1 MKCKSG
7 PPTLDGSKSSDTLER
22 TSPTFKTER
31 FLISI
36 KEKTKK
42 DKKLLFGT
50 DITELIKDGES
61 SMLISQRKSLLKDST
76 PDSVSTST
84 DNSISDQECQCKE
97 LLNALV
103 PTTLFSEDMSREEP
117 LKDSTSTL
125 PARPLSLN
133 NGNTFPWTSNL
144 TEDHQISE

>member
-1 MKCKSG
+1 M
-7 PPTLDGSKSSDTLER
+7 
-22 TSPTFKTER
+22 FQV
-31 FLISI
+31 
-36 KEKTKK
+36 EKTKK
-42 DKKLLFGT
+42 DKKLSSGRDTTMLT
-50 DITELIKDGES
+50 KDGLLPIPIKPE
-61 SMLISQRKSLLKDST
+61 RKSERDTTNL
-76 PDSVSTST
+76 SVSTST

-133 NGNTFPWTSNL
+133 NGNTFPWTSNPM
-144 TEDHQISE
+144 EDHPISE